1 MIGDMPQLLLV
12 DRLQRDFEAFHHAN
26 PEVYDRLVKLA
37 RAYLEAGKTHEGIG
51 HLWEIMRWQFWF
63 ETRRGEHELYRLN
76 NNWRSRYARLI
87 MEREPDLAQF
97 FETRRLR
104 SAFDSGAARSIR

>member
-1 MIGDMPQLLLV
+1 MTGNMPDLFLV
-12 DRLQRDFEAFHHAN
+12 DRLQRDFESFHQAN
-26 PEVYDRLVKLA
+26 PEVYARLVALA
-37 RAYLEAGKTHEGIG
+37 RAYLESGRPREGIG
-51 HLWEIMRWQFWF
+51 HLWEVMRWQLWL
-63 ETRRGEHELYRLN
+63 ETRRGERDPYRLN